1 MSILQE
7 NHVIECGIMQL
18 KEALYDVSVKL
29 IPSKVFNRNT
39 QTNPSLISPGV
50 VTLVDIRKKEAFK
63 FYFLHLLITSQQDA
77 ITIPFNDD
85 IFREKTFFFLDSK
98 ERVVQSHLEPLE
110 LMYNNPDTDFN
121 LITIGSFPENT
132 TMDLFHERMES
143 VDKECLRHA
152 EKLTYHAMSYNN
164 HILKGDC

>member
-1 MSILQE
+1 MNILQE
-7 NHVIECGIMQL
+7 NNVIECGIMQL
-18 KEALYDVSVKL
+18 KGSLFDVSVNL
-29 IPSKVFNRNT
+29 LGSKVFNKRT
-39 QTNPSLISPGV
+39 QKNPSLISPGV

-85 IFREKTFFFLDSK
+85 IFREKTFFFLDSQ
-98 ERVVQSHLEPLE
+98 ERVVQSHLEPIE

-121 LITIGSFPENT
+121 LITIGSFPMNT
-132 TMDLFHERMES
+132 TMDLFHERMDS

-152 EKLTYHAMSYNN
+152 EKLTYHAMAYNN
-164 HILKGDC
+164 HILRGEC

>member
-1 MSILQE
+1 MTILLE

-18 KEALYDVSVKL
+18 NGSLFDVSVNL
-29 IPSKVFNRNT
+29 LGSKVFNKKT

-50 VTLVDIRKKEAFK
+50 VTLIDIHKKEAFK

-85 IFREKTFFFLDSK
+85 IFKEKTFFFLDSQ

-121 LITIGSFPENT
+121 LIPIGSFPENT
-132 TMDLFHERMES
+132 TVDLFYDRMDS
-143 VDKECLRHA
+143 VDTECLRHA

-164 HILKGDC
+164 HILQGEC